1 MEQALGADAA
11 GVRFNTVLLS
21 LLAAVGLVLAAI
33 GIYGVI
39 AYFVTQRTPEIG
51 IRLALGA
58 SPGSVLMM
66 VLRRGTVLAVAGIA
80 VGLIAAWTLTG
91 LVTTLLFEVTPT
103 DPPTYAAGAF
113 ALLTIALLACAVPA
127 LRAVRVSPMR
137 SLADS

>member
-1 MEQALGADAA
+1 
-11 GVRFNTVLLS
+11 V
-21 LLAAVGLVLAAI
+21 
-33 GIYGVI
+33 
-39 AYFVTQRTPEIG
+39 
-51 IRLALGA
+51 

-80 VGLIAAWTLTG
+80 VGLIAARTLTG